1 DAVTSIADILLRNW
15 SPKSRL
21 HADVTDVPVPHTP
34 CIDVHNHLGRWLS
47 DDGDWIIADV
57 AELIETMDARHVES
71 IVNLDGMWGEELE
84 ANLDHYDRAHPGR
97 FYTFC
102 QLDWSLLARP
112 DGDRE
117 LLEQLSDSAR
127 RGARG

>member
-1 DAVTSIADILLRNW
+1 
-15 SPKSRL
+15 
-21 HADVTDVPVPHTP
+21 
-34 CIDVHNHLGRWLS
+34 
-47 DDGDWIIADV
+47 IIADV

-127 RGARG
+127 RGARGVKIWKNLGLEVRDSSDALVAPDDPRVIALVARAGELGLPV